1 MIEIYFGSRILYLTD
16 EFEPFY
22 AQFKDR
28 KTLMQLVLKFAVG
41 DYEEL
46 YIYSSDL
53 NNLYQNFKSIFIYEK
68 AAGGLVLNSLYQV
81 LLIKNNEVWQLPK
94 GHVEKGETYTE
105 AAIREVIEECSIKN
119 PTIIEQLPSTFHT
132 FKIDDVWHLKRTYW
146 FKMIYK
152 GSEKPKPQAK
162 EGITEAKWVDKYSFG
177 EIYSNTYKN
186 LMKIFEYI

>member
-1 MIEIYFGSRILYLTD
+1 MIEIYFGPRVLYLTD

-28 KTLMQLVLKFAVG
+28 KTLMQLVFKFAEG

-53 NNLYQNFKSIFIYEK
+53 NNLYQNFKSIFIYEE
-68 AAGGLVLNSLYQV
+68 AAGGLVLNSLHQV
-81 LLIKNNEVWQLPK
+81 LMIKNNDVWQLPK

-105 AAIREVIEECSIKN
+105 AAIREVTEECYIKN
-119 PTIIEQLPSTFHT
+119 PIIIEQLPATFHT
-132 FKIDDVWHLKRTYW
+132 FKKENIWHLKRTNW

-152 GSEKPKPQAK
+152 GTEKPIPQTK

-186 LMKIFEYI
+186 LMKIFENI